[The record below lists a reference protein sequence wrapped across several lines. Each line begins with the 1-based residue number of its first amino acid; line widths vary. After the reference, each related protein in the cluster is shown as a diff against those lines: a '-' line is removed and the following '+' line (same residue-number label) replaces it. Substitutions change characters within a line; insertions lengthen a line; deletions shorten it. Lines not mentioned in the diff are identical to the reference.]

1 MRDAVAGVCWSH
13 AGRWSLAVLVTL
25 LAWEARSEA
34 RPAARITVQLSGPAG
49 LDPES
54 LQRARM
60 TVRGV
65 LARAG
70 IELRWEDCHR
80 RPCKSSDPHMVR
92 LLLLPIA
99 KDADGHVC
107 GEVLRSRRSPHP
119 SIVVYMRRLLDVQED
134 LRRTARD
141 HPALRSLSFGDLMG
155 LTIAHEIGHALGLA
169 HSTAG
174 IMVARPAVAELVAL
188 AASRLEFTGNDA
200 TRMRLAL
207 ARPPDAVVATR

>member
-1 MRDAVAGVCWSH
+1 MRDAVAGVCRSH

-70 IELRWEDCHR
+70 GCIVR
-80 RPCKSSDPHMVR
+80 RVWYTLEMDVAAPCRLSDFRSSR
-92 LLLLPIA
+92 
-99 KDADGHVC
+99 AD
-107 GEVLRSRRSPHP
+107 R
-119 SIVVYMRRLLDVQED
+119 
-134 LRRTARD
+134 
-141 HPALRSLSFGDLMG
+141 
-155 LTIAHEIGHALGLA
+155 
-169 HSTAG
+169 
-174 IMVARPAVAELVAL
+174 
-188 AASRLEFTGNDA
+188 
-200 TRMRLAL
+200 
-207 ARPPDAVVATR
+207 